1 MKCVCV
7 CVCVCVRVRA
17 CVRAT
22 LGTNTF
28 QLPSN
33 TVEGAYSAY
42 ESECV
47 CVVCVL
53 CGGVYEIIII
63 ISQLHWVSLRAAH

>member
-1 MKCVCV
+1 MCTQKLMTSTYACSDEVCV
-7 CVCVCVRVRA
+7 CYFGVNA
-17 CVRAT
+17 
-22 LGTNTF
+22 F

-33 TVEGAYSAY
+33 TVEGACSAY

-47 CVVCVL
+47 CVF